1 MDRLYRKRA
10 EGGRGLISLEDCLE
24 LECDTLTKC
33 IQQSNEILLA
43 AVKRQGVTVLKESP
57 EENFKENIERK
68 RTGDYQ
74 AKQLV

>member
-1 MDRLYRKRA
+1 MNWNVTLLQSAYSKAMRF
-10 EGGRGLISLEDCLE
+10 CL
-24 LECDTLTKC
+24 
-33 IQQSNEILLA
+33 QLLNA
-43 AVKRQGVTVLKESP
+43 KDSP